1 MWPSSCPNE
10 PCEAENHPNGEVP
23 QLLEVR
29 NLRTSFVT
37 GGGEFA
43 AVDGISLS
51 IPCGKTV
58 ALVGESGCG
67 KSVTALSIM
76 RLIPQPPGRIVDG
89 EILLSNLSGRRAPDG
104 VARSRAARPWLD
116 TSTACS
122 ACGGSDR
129 ATPNEIRPTKA
140 ADDHVD
146 LVQLTEKQ
154 VRKIRGSRIAII
166 FQDPLVS
173 LNPVFTVGEQIVE
186 AIELHQPLRGKDA
199 WSAAVDMLRKVG
211 IPAPRQR
218 AYDYPHQMSGG
229 MRQRTMIA
237 MALSCRPSLLIADEP
252 TTALDVTIQQQ
263 ILELLRSLQAD
274 TGMSILLITHDLGVV
289 AQIAD
294 YGYVMYAGR
303 IVEHAPVSA
312 LLSNPLHPYTK
323 GLLRCMPRLAQRRE
337 RLEVIP
343 GAVPDPAD
351 WPSGCRFHPR
361 CRLSAERAC
370 NDSRNT
376 VPVDTEVGD
385 AVLHRC
391 VETYADEPS
400 GQPELRELQPH
411 HHVACWESP

>member
-1 MWPSSCPNE
+1 MGAASE
-10 PCEAENHPNGEVP
+10 
-23 QLLEVR
+23 LLDVR

-37 GGGEFA
+37 DGGEFA
-43 AVDGISLS
+43 AVDGVSLR
-51 IPCGKTV
+51 IPRGRTV

-76 RLIPQPPGRIVDG
+76 RLIPRPPGRIVDG
-89 EILLSNLSGRRAPDG
+89 EILLSDLPGWHIQAKGTGTPD
-104 VARSRAARPWLD
+104 
-116 TSTACS
+116 STNAEH
-122 ACGGSDR
+122 AH
-129 ATPNEIRPTKA
+129 I
-140 ADDHVD
+140 D
-146 LVQLTEKQ
+146 LLQLTEKQ
-154 VRKIRGSRIAII
+154 MRGIRGRRIAMI

-173 LNPVFTVGEQIVE
+173 LNPVYTVGEQIVE
-186 AIELHQPLRGKDA
+186 AIELHQALRGKDA

-229 MRQRTMIA
+229 MRQRAMIA
-237 MALSCRPSLLIADEP
+237 MALSCKPSLLIADEP
-252 TTALDVTIQQQ
+252 TTALDVTIQLQ

-274 TGMSILLITHDLGVV
+274 TEMSILLITHDLGVV

-303 IVEHAPVSA
+303 IVEHAPVK
-312 LLSNPLHPYTK
+312 LLLGNPLHPYTK
-323 GLLRCMPRLAQRRE
+323 GLLRCMPRLAQHLE

-370 NDSRNT
+370 DESRAAIPIDSQ
-376 VPVDTEVGD
+376 VGD
-385 AVLHRC
+385 AVLRRC
-391 VETYADEPS
+391 IETYADEPS
-400 GQPELRELQPH
+400 GHPELRELAPD
-411 HHVACWESP
+411 HHVACWEAR